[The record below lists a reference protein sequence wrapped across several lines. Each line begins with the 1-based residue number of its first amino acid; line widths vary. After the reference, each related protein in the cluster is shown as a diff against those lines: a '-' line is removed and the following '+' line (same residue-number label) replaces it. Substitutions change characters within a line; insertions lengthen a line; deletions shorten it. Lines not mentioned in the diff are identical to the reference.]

1 MRAKAHLLLSL
12 AMAAS
17 SAWSQAAGAW
27 IDVPFV
33 GDRDQGCG
41 AASILMVME
50 YWQRQLGRP
59 SGELPDLGQI
69 ELALLSPEAR
79 GIYASDLERYLR
91 EHAFETRV
99 FRGDDMLLEHHLR
112 KGRPL
117 IVALK
122 PTARPL
128 LHYVVVAGID
138 PLEKVWLVNDPAER
152 KLLKIDSRD
161 FLKKWQATDHW
172 TLLAVPRSNAR

>member
-1 MRAKAHLLLSL
+1 
-12 AMAAS
+12 MAAGW
-17 SAWSQAAGAW
+17 ARPQATGAW

-59 SGELPDLGQI
+59 AGELPDLRQI
-69 ELALLSPEAR
+69 ELALLLPEAR

-91 EHAFETRV
+91 EHAFETHA

-112 KGRPL
+112 RGRPL

-122 PTARPL
+122 PTAGPL
-128 LHYVVVAGID
+128 LHYVVVAGVD
-138 PLEKVWLVNDPAER
+138 PLEKVWLLNDPAVR
-152 KLLKIDSRD
+152 KLVKIDRRD
-161 FLKKWQATDHW
+161 FANEWQATGHW
-172 TLLAVPRSNAR
+172 TLLAVPRSDAR